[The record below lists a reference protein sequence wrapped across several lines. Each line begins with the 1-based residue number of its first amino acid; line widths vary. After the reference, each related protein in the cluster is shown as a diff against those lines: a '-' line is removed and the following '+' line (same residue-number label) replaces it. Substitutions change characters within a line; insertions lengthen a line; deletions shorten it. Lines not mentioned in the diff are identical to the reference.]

1 MASSSCVTQIT
12 INFHYG
18 GVFEANPDFGMLKKL
33 KNVDLISMD
42 YSQVVSYLETQS
54 RSICKGLYFLVPG
67 TNVEGGLR
75 SLKNDDGVRNCRQYA
90 LRNNGEIDIYMVHSE
105 FSEHIGADSD
115 VSESEEDDY
124 EVYSVESSDN
134 DDTASLDHL
143 SNGEDEVVQVRTQK
157 TAPKTKKK
165 PTKMFDDKFLARL
178 FNGIEREKYIEKEV
192 GPDDEF
198 NVEDHDKLGD
208 HWPIHNPNTKWKF
221 MRPVLGERFEDHY
234 AKLWSYAQEIMTSN
248 PGSTCSMDVN
258 PMPDGKTY
266 FKCFYVCFKGLK
278 QGWLEGCRRVI
289 GKHFGEGLT
298 IISDQ
303 HKGLIEAA
311 KEVMP
316 FAEHR
321 QSARHI
327 YANFRK
333 KFTGVLY
340 RNLFWKAAKASYP
353 AKFQEVMNEIK
364 DLSKDAYQHLMDRQ
378 PKSWSRAFFETDR
391 VCDAVENGISEC
403 FNSLIVD
410 ARKKPIINMLEDIRI
425 YIMERQKRMRDK
437 HVLWS
442 DEICPNIR
450 KKVEIIKDKDKHR
463 QWQLTGIPCAH
474 GCAAIYFLHK
484 DPDKYVSDWYRK
496 SMFVSVY
503 QHFIHPLD
511 GMDQWAPT
519 EYQNPLPP
527 VITRMPGKR
536 RTKRRK
542 DASEGNDKNRTRVS
556 RVGRVI
562 HCTNCHQEG
571 HNRKGC
577 KSSVPIQTEDG
588 GNAGTQ
594 AANGGVGRTKYM
606 IRRGGSSAGRGCS
619 SS

>member
-1 MASSSCVTQIT
+1 MVSSSCVTQIT
-12 INFHYG
+12 IKFHYG
-18 GVFEANPDFGMLKKL
+18 GVFKANSVLYDF
-33 KNVDLISMD
+33 
-42 YSQVVSYLETQS
+42 
-54 RSICKGLYFLVPG
+54 
-67 TNVEGGLR
+67 EGGLR
-75 SLKNDDGVRNCRQYA
+75 SLKNDDGVRNYRQYA
-90 LRNNGEIDIYMVHSE
+90 LRNNGKIDIYMIHSE
-105 FSEHIGADSD
+105 FSEHITTDNDG
-115 VSESEEDDY
+115 SESEEDDY
-124 EVYSVESSDN
+124 DVYSVESSDN
-134 DDTASLDHL
+134 DDTASFDHL
-143 SNGEDEVVQVRTQK
+143 YDGEDEVV
-157 TAPKTKKK
+157 
-165 PTKMFDDKFLARL
+165 D
-178 FNGIEREKYIEKEV
+178 EV

-198 NVEDHDKLGD
+198 NVKDHDKLGD
-208 HWPIHNPNTKWKF
+208 HWPIHNPNMKWKF
-221 MRPVLGERFEDHY
+221 MRPILGERNGGKRLVVRCSRGNHRKTMCPYRLWASWMQKERSFHVKTLVDEHTCSRTYEYGSLITCNRIAKNYAKRIMTNPNMKLNEIQEAILKKYKCRVTFGQPRRGKIKALEQYETCLEDHY

-248 PGSTCSMDVN
+248 PGSTCLMGVN

-289 GKHFGEGLT
+289 GLDGCFLKTICKGELLSAVGRDGNNQVYPIAWAVVNIENKENWKWFMQCLIDDLGIHFGEGLT

-321 QSARHI
+321 QCARHI

-391 VCDAVENGISEC
+391 ACDAVENGISEC

-450 KKVEIIKDKDKHR
+450 KKVEIIKDKHRDWRVIPSGGSKFEVRNGYEAFKVDEMNMTCSCR

-484 DPDKYVSDWYRK
+484 DPDKYVSD
-496 SMFVSVY
+496 
-503 QHFIHPLD
+503 
-511 GMDQWAPT
+511 
-519 EYQNPLPP
+519 
-527 VITRMPGKR
+527 
-536 RTKRRK
+536 
-542 DASEGNDKNRTRVS
+542 
-556 RVGRVI
+556 
-562 HCTNCHQEG
+562 
-571 HNRKGC
+571 
-577 KSSVPIQTEDG
+577 
-588 GNAGTQ
+588 
-594 AANGGVGRTKYM
+594 
-606 IRRGGSSAGRGCS
+606 
-619 SS
+619 